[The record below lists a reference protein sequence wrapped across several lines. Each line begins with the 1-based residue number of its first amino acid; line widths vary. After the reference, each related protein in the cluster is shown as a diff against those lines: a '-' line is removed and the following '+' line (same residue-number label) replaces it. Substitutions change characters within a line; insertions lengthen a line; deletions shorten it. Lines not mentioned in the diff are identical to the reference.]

1 MKGLLIKE
9 FLLFKKHGIYSIA
22 VSLLF
27 FIIAMVSPN
36 NANFIYYSVCM
47 LSVIPISLYA
57 YDEQCKWEIYE
68 RILPV
73 TKKQA
78 VGAKYIEVFIIT
90 VPAALIYSLLL
101 CLRNGADAGYFAL
114 NAAISL
120 VAGLAVPCISM
131 PIIFRFGYLLGRFI
145 NVIVVIIIAFFA
157 TAIILLGNLEAKL
170 SPALLFA
177 AGAALY
183 AVSFLISVKAYEAK
197 KL

>member
-9 FLLFKKHGIYSIA
+9 LLLFKKHGIYSIA

-78 VGAKYIEVFIIT
+78 VGAKYIEVFIIYRI
-90 VPAALIYSLLL
+90 AIYIKYRQL
-101 CLRNGADAGYFAL
+101 Y
-114 NAAISL
+114 
-120 VAGLAVPCISM
+120 
-131 PIIFRFGYLLGRFI
+131 RFI
-145 NVIVVIIIAFFA
+145 
-157 TAIILLGNLEAKL
+157 
-170 SPALLFA
+170 
-177 AGAALY
+177 
-183 AVSFLISVKAYEAK
+183 
-197 KL
+197 